1 MGADFIEPDLVSTKD
16 GVLVARH
23 ENEISGTTDVADRP
37 EFAARQTTKLIDGIS
52 VTGWFTEDF
61 TLAELKTLRANERL
75 PELRPANTALRRPL
89 RDPDAAGGHRPRK
102 ADGEEPRRAV
112 GPRKGRIGIYP
123 ETKHPSYFD
132 SIGLSLEE
140 PLVAALNKN
149 GYRSKNAPVF
159 IQSFEVG
166 NLKQLAKMTTLP
178 LIQLLDASGK
188 PWDFTVTGDPRTY
201 AGMASPAG
209 LAEIATY
216 ADGIGAN
223 KSLIVPRDAGNNLLE
238 PTTLIQD
245 AHEEGLLVHAW
256 TFRNENNFLPNDFR
270 LGNPA
275 DPDYLRQHGDA
286 KAEDTLFFGLGLDG
300 IFTDFPD
307 TGVEAREEWLGG

>member
-1 MGADFIEPDLVSTKD
+1 
-16 GVLVARH
+16 
-23 ENEISGTTDVADRP
+23 
-37 EFAARQTTKLIDGIS
+37 
-52 VTGWFTEDF
+52 
-61 TLAELKTLRANERL
+61 
-75 PELRPANTALRRPL
+75 
-89 RDPDAAGGHRPRK
+89 
-102 ADGEEPRRAV
+102 
-112 GPRKGRIGIYP
+112 
-123 ETKHPSYFD
+123 
-132 SIGLSLEE
+132 
-140 PLVAALNKN
+140 
-149 GYRSKNAPVF
+149 
-159 IQSFEVG
+159 
-166 NLKQLAKMTTLP
+166 MTTLP

-188 PWDFTVTGDPRTY
+188 PWDFTVSGRPEDVRRH
-201 AGMASPAG
+201 G
-209 LAEIATY
+209 LAGGPGGDRPTY

-256 TFRNENNFLPNDFR
+256 TFRSENNFLPNDFR